1 MLKKLLI
8 AMTLVTS
15 ASTWADTKLSMQTS
29 LGEIE
34 IELFDD
40 QAPIT
45 TSNFKQYVK
54 EGFYTGTIFH
64 RVIPDFMVQ
73 GGGLNTN
80 LQEKSNTRATIKN
93 EASNGLKNE
102 YGTIA
107 MARTTDPHSARSQFF
122 INVNDNPSLNATEDS
137 AGYAVFGRVS
147 KGMDIVEKMLDI
159 PTTRVGQYGDVPTQ
173 TILIESVK
181 FENK

>member
-15 ASTWADTKLSMQTS
+15 ASTWADTKLSIQTS
-29 LGEIE
+29 LGDIE

-73 GGGLNTN
+73 GGGLTKE
-80 LQEKSNTRATIKN
+80 LQEKSNTRAAIKN

-102 YGTIA
+102 YGALA
-107 MARTTDPHSARSQFF
+107 MARTSDPDSARTQFF
-122 INVNDNPSLNATEDS
+122 INVNDNPSLNASDDR

-159 PTTRVGQYGDVPTQ
+159 PTTRVGQHGDVPTQ
-173 TILIESVK
+173 TILIESIEL
-181 FENK
+181 EN